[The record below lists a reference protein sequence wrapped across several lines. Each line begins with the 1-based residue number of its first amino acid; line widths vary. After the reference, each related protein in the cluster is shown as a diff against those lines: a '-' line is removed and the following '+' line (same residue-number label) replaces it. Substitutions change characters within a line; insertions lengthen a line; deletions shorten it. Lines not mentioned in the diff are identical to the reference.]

1 MKKTEWNSKYF
12 YGVEISEEEINNGYI
27 NYRTLAKAF
36 DAVLCNDITKLFYST
51 INNEYIEPETVNGDY
66 YYYENNN
73 GDILSISEYDE
84 LEPEQQS
91 EYEEIYED
99 IYQYFII
106 DNNGYNILTE
116 LTDEIVFY
124 IESLDLAIWGVTH
137 LGTPWNGVNTNIK
150 IKLEVEQC

>member
-27 NYRTLAKAF
+27 NYRTLATAF

-51 INNEYIEPETVNGDY
+51 INNEYIEPETVNGDH

-73 GDILSISEYDE
+73 GDILSISEYYE

-91 EYEEIYED
+91 EYDEIYHD

-106 DNNGYNILTE
+106 DNNGVSILE
-116 LTDEIVFY
+116 DNTDEIIY
-124 IESLDLAIWGVTH
+124 YLPELDIYVWGVTH

-150 IKLEVEQC
+150 INLEA